1 MKFDDAEYYF
11 LEFQSELPN
20 EAGGIPIGMYV
31 LWLAQRHLLSQ
42 EQQASFAAQSGP
54 PYQAAALLFELC
66 DGKLLDSD
74 LNARGLAFTQAYYAG
89 YLSDYIRCF
98 GIRDDSVDSVCAVN
112 DTTDNQHKIATL
124 LDQKFAEWLAK
135 QPVASSAPK
144 LAVKP
149 TANDVLGEMQRWAG
163 PLLEHDGFTLSS
175 ARYDELIY
183 LREWGQIKQYYRLSV
198 ADLRSVM
205 MGHLWFRFGCERLRK
220 VWFSQMDTAYRAN
233 PPVQY
238 TGDFTLYPDFEAEE
252 NTLGE
257 HSGLLG
263 PYITRFKGEPE
274 SWGQVM
280 AAVYTD
286 QLRSVFDSIRGAA
299 DLARMATTGMQMT
312 RQRNHL
318 GRIRGTELLGRI
330 VLFASYTDKLTGP
343 DAATMRAELLAQ
355 FDRTLRSRDD
365 FPTRADVEHLLA
377 RVVLPGFAE
386 QARAFLQ
393 Q

>member
-11 LEFQSELPN
+11 LEFQSDLPN
-20 EAGGIPIGMYV
+20 EAGGIPIGMYF

-42 EQQASFAAQSGP
+42 EQQAAFATQPGP
-54 PYQAAALLFELC
+54 SYNAAELLFELC
-66 DGKLLDSD
+66 DGKLMDSD

-98 GIRDDSVDSVCAVN
+98 GISDDSVDSVCAVA
-112 DTTDNQHKIATL
+112 DTSENQHKIATL
-124 LDQKFAEWLAK
+124 LDQKFADWLAK
-135 QPVASSAPK
+135 QPVASSAPT
-144 LAVKP
+144 AVVKP
-149 TANDVLGEMQRWAG
+149 TAKDVLEQMQRWVG
-163 PLLEHDGFTLSS
+163 PLLERDGFALSS

-183 LREWGQIKQYYRLSV
+183 LREWGQIKQYYRISV
-198 ADLRSVM
+198 ADLSTTV

-220 VWFSQMDTAYRAN
+220 IWFSQMDPAYRAN
-233 PPVQY
+233 PPVQF

-252 NTLGE
+252 NTIGE
-257 HSGLLG
+257 RSGLLG
-263 PYITRFKGEPE
+263 PYITRFQGEPE
-274 SWGQVM
+274 RWGQVM

-286 QLRSVFDSIRGAA
+286 QLRSLLDGIRSAA
-299 DLARMATTGMQMT
+299 DLARMATVGMQMT

-343 DAATMRAELLAQ
+343 DAATMRAELLEQ

-365 FPTRADVEHLLA
+365 FPTRADVERLLA
-377 RVVLPGFAE
+377 IVVLPGFAE
-386 QARAFLQ
+386 KAREFLAR
-393 Q
+393 